1 MSFEE
6 KKVTLVFEINCY
18 EESSKSSI
26 WLVPLILHEEAEE
39 DDEPYYYE
47 AEGAFKVI
55 GPIDTDMCVMVQDAI
70 VNMLNKIG
78 FEVAQMTT
86 ADD

>member
-1 MSFEE
+1 MSFEK

-18 EESSKSSI
+18 QESSKSSI
-26 WLVPLILHEEAEE
+26 WLVPLVLHDEA
-39 DDEPYYYE
+39 DEPYYYE

-70 VNMLNKIG
+70 VNMLKKIG
-78 FEVAQMTT
+78 FKVAQMTT